1 MTGAGDVEAVVRL
14 RPPQRDEYGDPVP
27 GSGGELVIANCLFA
41 PGPSAEMLNG
51 ATQVDTDG
59 TVYAPPGADVLAT
72 DRLRIRG
79 EIYEVSGRPRHW
91 GNAGVEIVVKL
102 VTG

>member
-1 MTGAGDVEAVVRL
+1 MFAAGDLETVVRI
-14 RPPQRDEYGDPVP
+14 RPPQRDPFGDPIP
-27 GSGGELVIANCLFA
+27 GSGGELVLPDCLFA

-51 ATQVDTDG
+51 ANQVDVDG
-59 TVYAPPGADVLAT
+59 TVYAHPGADVTET

-79 EIYEVSGRPRHW
+79 EVYEVVGRPRRW
-91 GNAGVEIVVKL
+91 GRAGVEIVVRL

>member
-1 MTGAGDVEAVVRL
+1 MLAAGDTETITRI
-14 RPPQRDEYGDPVP
+14 RPAEKDGFGDPVP
-27 GSGGELVIANCLFA
+27 GSGGELDLTGCLFA

-51 ATQVDTDG
+51 ANQVDVDG
-59 TVYAPPGADVLAT
+59 TVYTPPGADVLAT

-79 EIYEVSGRPRHW
+79 DEYEVVGRPRNW
-91 GNAGVEIVVKL
+91 GKAGVEIVVKL